1 VRRLA
6 VLVLLVVLVSAA
18 CGREPAFPDRVARV
32 TLGGRTTT
40 YELDAC
46 GLDGVTAFLAGRA
59 EDGSVLQATVGVEGD
74 GETGV
79 PDSTGITVY
88 DADAGDWAAFGEES
102 WARRGEAGAAPG
114 SIDSAR
120 IRGARIQAG
129 GEAVPVDQDDQPTGG
144 TSVSISLDARC
155 DAEDGE

>member
-1 VRRLA
+1 MHRLA
-6 VLVLLVVLVSAA
+6 LAVIALLVVGLGA

-40 YELDAC
+40 YALDAC
-46 GLDGVTAFLAGRA
+46 GLDGTTSFLAGRA

-88 DADAGDWAAFGEES
+88 DADVGDFAAFGAES
-102 WARRGEAGAAPG
+102 WARRGEEGAAPG
-114 SIDSAR
+114 AIDSAR

-129 GEAVPVDQDDQPTGG
+129 GEAVPVDADDRPTGG
-144 TSVSISLDARC
+144 PAVPIGLDARC
-155 DAEDGE
+155 DAEDG